1 MMRKGHAIM
10 GRTKMLPRFM
20 PRLLVVSLA
29 LSLGACVNLGG
40 KAPPSLLVLTPAQS
54 VASGTLQRGAAKD
67 ALVILIPEVPRKLE
81 TNRVPV
87 QIDNSNIAYLQDAVW
102 SDKPSRLMQM
112 LLMEVVAAKNN
123 RLVLNE
129 VDAGGKAEQ
138 FLAGSLLEFGIDA
151 TRNEAVVI
159 YDAVRLQNGKEV
171 EKKRF
176 EARSTVT
183 EIQPASAGAALND
196 AANVVAAEIAAWLAV
211 SPPPPPPS
219 LPTAG

>member
-1 MMRKGHAIM
+1 MKTG
-10 GRTKMLPRFM
+10 T
-20 PRLLVVSLA
+20 RLLTLSLA
-29 LSLGACVNLGG
+29 LALGACVNLGG
-40 KAPPSLLVLTPAQS
+40 KTPPSLLVLTPAQT

-87 QIDNSNIAYLQDAVW
+87 QMDDSNIAYLQDAVW
-102 SDKPSRLMQM
+102 ADKPSRLMQM
-112 LLMEVVAAKNN
+112 LLMEVIAAKNN

-138 FLAGSLLEFGIDA
+138 FLAGTLLEFGLDA

-183 EIQPASAGAALND
+183 EIIPGAAGAALNE
-196 AANVVAAEIAAWLAV
+196 AANVVAADIAAWLAA
-211 SPPPPPPS
+211 PA
-219 LPTAG
+219 PTA

>member
-1 MMRKGHAIM
+1 MKTG
-10 GRTKMLPRFM
+10 T
-20 PRLLVVSLA
+20 RLLTLSLA
-29 LSLGACVNLGG
+29 LALGACVNLGG
-40 KAPPSLLVLTPAQS
+40 KTPPSLLVLTPAQT

-87 QIDNSNIAYLQDAVW
+87 QMDDSNIAYLQDAVW
-102 SDKPSRLMQM
+102 ADKPSRLMQM
-112 LLMEVVAAKNN
+112 LLMEVIAAKNN

-138 FLAGSLLEFGIDA
+138 FLAGTLLEFGLDA

-183 EIQPASAGAALND
+183 EIIPGAAGAALNE
-196 AANVVAAEIAAWLAV
+196 AANLVAADIAAWLAA
-211 SPPPPPPS
+211 PAP
-219 LPTAG
+219 AA

>member
-1 MMRKGHAIM
+1 
-10 GRTKMLPRFM
+10 MLT
-20 PRLLVVSLA
+20 LSLA
-29 LSLGACVNLGG
+29 LALGACVNLGG
-40 KAPPSLLVLTPAQS
+40 KTPPSLLVLTPAQT

-87 QIDNSNIAYLQDAVW
+87 QMDDSNIAYLQDAVW
-102 SDKPSRLMQM
+102 ADKPSRLMQM
-112 LLMEVVAAKNN
+112 LLMEVIAAKNN

-138 FLAGSLLEFGIDA
+138 FLAGTLLEFGLDA

-183 EIQPASAGAALND
+183 EIIPGAAGAALNA
-196 AANVVAAEIAAWLAV
+196 AANVVAADIAAWLAA
-211 SPPPPPPS
+211 PA
-219 LPTAG
+219 PTA

>member
-1 MMRKGHAIM
+1 MKTG
-10 GRTKMLPRFM
+10 T
-20 PRLLVVSLA
+20 RLLTLSLA
-29 LSLGACVNLGG
+29 LALGACVNLGG
-40 KAPPSLLVLTPAQS
+40 KTPPSLLVLTPAQT

-87 QIDNSNIAYLQDAVW
+87 QMDDSNIAYLQDAVW
-102 SDKPSRLMQM
+102 ADKPSRLMQM
-112 LLMEVVAAKNN
+112 LLMEVIAAKNN

-138 FLAGSLLEFGIDA
+138 FLAGTLLEFGLDA
-151 TRNEAVVI
+151 TRNEALVI

-183 EIQPASAGAALND
+183 EILPGAAGAALNA
-196 AANVVAAEIAAWLAV
+196 AANVVAADIAAWLAA
-211 SPPPPPPS
+211 PA
-219 LPTAG
+219 PTA

>member
-1 MMRKGHAIM
+1 MISQKP
-10 GRTKMLPRFM
+10 LL
-20 PRLLVVSLA
+20 PRLLIASLTLA
-29 LSLGACVNLGG
+29 LGACVNLGG
-40 KAPPSLLVLTPAQS
+40 KTPPSLLVLTPAQT
-54 VASGTLQRGAAKD
+54 VAGGTLQRSAAKD

-87 QIDNSNIAYLQDAVW
+87 QIDSSSIAYLQDAVW
-102 SDKPSRLMQM
+102 ADKPSRLMQM

-129 VDAGGKAEQ
+129 VDAGGKAEH

-151 TRNEAVVI
+151 SRNEAVII

-176 EARSTVT
+176 EARSTVM
-183 EIQPASAGAALND
+183 EIKPGAAGAALND
-196 AANVVAAEIAAWLAV
+196 AANVVAADIAAWLAAPAPAV
-211 SPPPPPPS
+211 
-219 LPTAG
+219 